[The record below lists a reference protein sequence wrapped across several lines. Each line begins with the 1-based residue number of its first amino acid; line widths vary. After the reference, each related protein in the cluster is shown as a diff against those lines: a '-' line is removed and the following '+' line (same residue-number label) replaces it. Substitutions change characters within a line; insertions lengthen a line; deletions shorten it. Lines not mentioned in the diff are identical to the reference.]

1 MDMDAKDWE
10 ILRALQR
17 DGRASAADIAE
28 RIYLSPSSVSRRIAR
43 LEQERVVKGYRAE
56 VDQQKVG
63 YELTVMVEISL
74 DSQSD
79 EAFSAFEAAVAKI
92 PSVHACYLM
101 SGEMDYLLRVV
112 ARNMRTLNGYIV
124 ACYRAYR
131 MSIGCT
137 PPLRC
142 ARLSPERSSVAES
155 DLRVG

>member
-28 RIYLSPSSVSRRIAR
+28 RIHLSPSSVSRRITR

-112 ARNMRTLNGYIV
+112 ARNIEDFERIHRRVLSSLPHVDRMHSAFTLREVV
-124 ACYRAYR
+124 ARA
-131 MSIGCT
+131 
-137 PPLRC
+137 
-142 ARLSPERSSVAES
+142 EFSS
-155 DLRVG
+155 

>member
-17 DGRASAADIAE
+17 DGRASAAQIAE
-28 RIYLSPSSVSRRIAR
+28 RIHLSPSSVSRRISR
-43 LEQERVVKGYRAE
+43 LEQERVVTGYRAE

-79 EAFSAFEAAVAKI
+79 EAFSAFEDAVTKI
-92 PSVHACYLM
+92 PAVHACYLM

-112 ARNMRTLNGYIV
+112 ARNIEDFERIHRRVLSSLPHVDRMHSAFTLREVV
-124 ACYRAYR
+124 ARA
-131 MSIGCT
+131 
-137 PPLRC
+137 
-142 ARLSPERSSVAES
+142 EF
-155 DLRVG
+155 VGAM